1 MNDKKP
7 WQDDLDKFL
16 AESSPSLDNQV
27 LARTYSSLNDKA
39 SKDNCDDHDTISQI
53 ENALHIEQ
61 HLEDIGLQA
70 VPESLQHALKNIS
83 NHSLREQTQT
93 QTTQK
98 NKSNVITANF
108 TRFAAT
114 ISTLAACIT
123 IVAVMGM
130 HWLSTPVNQQQPTV
144 AEIHQAQQELAVA
157 FRYLSIAKNKSTTQV
172 KQTINLKLHQPMMK
186 SLLHPLTLFK
196 ES

>member
-1 MNDKKP
+1 MNDKKT

-16 AESSPSLDNQV
+16 AESSSSLDNQV
-27 LARTYSSLNDKA
+27 LARTYITSNEKA
-39 SKDNCDDHDTISQI
+39 SNSNVEDHDFINQI

-61 HLEDIGLQA
+61 HLEEIGLQV
-70 VPESLQHALKNIS
+70 VPESLQSALQNIS
-83 NHSLREQTQT
+83 NDSLVVQTKSQIT
-93 QTTQK
+93 PQK
-98 NKSNVITANF
+98 KSNVITVNF
-108 TRFAAT
+108 TRFATT

-123 IVAVMGM
+123 IVAVMSID
-130 HWLSTPVNQQQPTV
+130 WLSTPTTQQQPTI
-144 AEIHQAQQELAVA
+144 AEIHQAQHELAVA

-172 KQTINLKLHQPMMK
+172 KQTINLKLHQPMIK